1 MLMKKNHF
9 FTYSKICTLALAG
22 AGALFFTSCAKGIRR
37 WLLSLLTKLPS
48 HPVPTVSRRLSHGL
62 L

>member
-1 MLMKKNHF
+1 MKKNHF

-22 AGALFFTSCAKGIRR
+22 AGALFFTSCAKD
-37 WLLSLLTKLPS
+37 
-48 HPVPTVSRRLSHGL
+48 PVPTVSLRPSHGL